1 MSDFEVE
8 FPMSARERAELWRQ
22 VLSTGELVSPEA
34 QRLAA
39 LAEREQGGED
49 EPDGAPV

>member
-39 LAEREQGGED
+39 LAEREQ
-49 EPDGAPV
+49 DGAE

>member
-1 MSDFEVE
+1 
-8 FPMSARERAELWRQ
+8 MSAAERAALWRQ

-39 LAEREQGGED
+39 LAEQEQAGEG
-49 EPDGAPV
+49 EPDAAPV